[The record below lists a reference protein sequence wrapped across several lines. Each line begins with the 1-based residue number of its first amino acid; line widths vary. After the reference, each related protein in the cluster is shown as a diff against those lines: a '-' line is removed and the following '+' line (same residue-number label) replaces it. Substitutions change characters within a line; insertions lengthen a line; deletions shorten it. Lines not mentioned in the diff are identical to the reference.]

1 MFSSVWVALGL
12 SLTCT
17 SALSLI
23 SPAWFQTPTFSFGIL
38 TYCSWP
44 QGNSWNQSCA
54 TFSSLEDIP
63 DFAWKVSA
71 VMLLG
76 GWLLLAFNAIF
87 LLSWTVAPKGL
98 CPRRNSVPMPGVQAV
113 AATAMIMGLLVF
125 PIGLASPFVKEV
137 CEASSMY
144 HGGKCRL
151 GWGYTTAILNAVLA
165 SLLPIISWPHRTK
178 VQGRT
183 IIFSRATERIILVPE
198 MNK

>member
-1 MFSSVWVALGL
+1 MLSSVRAALGL
-12 SLTCT
+12 SLTCI

-44 QGNSWNQSCA
+44 QGDSWNQSCM

-76 GWLLLAFNAIF
+76 SWLLLAFNAIF
-87 LLSWTVAPKGL
+87 LLSWAVAPKGL
-98 CPRRNSVPMPGVQAV
+98 WPRGSSGPMPGVQAV
-113 AATAMIMGLLVF
+113 AATAMIVGLLVF

-144 HGGKCRL
+144 HGGKCQL
-151 GWGYTTAILNAVLA
+151 GWGYIIAILSAVLV
-165 SLLPIISWPHRTK
+165 SLLPIISWPHTTK

-183 IIFSRATERIILVPE
+183 IIFSSATERIILVPE